1 MKTLHRLRKYIS
13 LIIYY
18 GFAYW
23 LPNYDSRFLGKLSNA
38 VRVLCIKNIFE
49 FVGKGVNIGRRAYF
63 GKGWN
68 IRIGSRSSIGANCI
82 VPYNICIGNDVMMG
96 PNNYF
101 FSSFTHNIGDTTRPM
116 VEQGFKMI
124 EGKTEIGDDVWIG
137 RECLFMPCIK
147 VGAHSVVGARSV
159 VTKNVPERVIIAG
172 NPARIR
178 KDRKPI

>member
-1 MKTLHRLRKYIS
+1 
-13 LIIYY
+13 
-18 GFAYW
+18 
-23 LPNYDSRFLGKLSNA
+23 
-38 VRVLCIKNIFE
+38 
-49 FVGKGVNIGRRAYF
+49 
-63 GKGWN
+63 
-68 IRIGSRSSIGANCI
+68 
-82 VPYNICIGNDVMMG
+82 MMG

-101 FSSFTHNIGDTTRPM
+101 FSSFTHDIGDTTRPM
-116 VEQGFKMI
+116 VEQGFKII